1 MKIELVSKP
10 TEYDEFV
17 KKNPSTFYQS
27 SKHLKFLEN
36 ILKIN
41 AKFIVARDNNEMVG
55 VMPIFCKETKFGKVI
70 NSLPFFGSYGG
81 VIGQK
86 NLISNTTTY
95 AFNEE
100 NILTFGTRR
109 NRSISLTE
117 YYDLIYEYKNDCL
130 VANIHYKKNYYND
143 ADIKPTEELFFSLTI
158 VPFYTYSPNKMILN
172 KDRID

>member
-1 MKIELVSKP
+1 MDYNSIITKIDYNNFS
-10 TEYDEFV
+10 TQFDFV
-17 KKNPSTFYQS
+17 
-27 SKHLKFLEN
+27 EE
-36 ILKIN
+36 
-41 AKFIVARDNNEMVG
+41 R
-55 VMPIFCKETKFGKVI
+55 
-70 NSLPFFGSYGG
+70 G

-95 AFNEE
+95 AFNDE
-100 NILTFGTRR
+100 NLLTFGTRR

-158 VPFYTYSPNKMILN
+158 IPFYTYSPNKMILN